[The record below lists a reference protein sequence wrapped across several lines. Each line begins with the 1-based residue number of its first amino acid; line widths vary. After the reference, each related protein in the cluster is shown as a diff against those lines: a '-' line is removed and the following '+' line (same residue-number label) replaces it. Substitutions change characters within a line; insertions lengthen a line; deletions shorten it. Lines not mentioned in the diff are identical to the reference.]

1 MIIIEKVKGN
11 YSAYCPD
18 LPGVIATSHTKE
30 ETIWKMREAII
41 FHLEGLN
48 DEKALSVF
56 VSVSPCLRGSTLK
69 KANDALRAHPNS
81 LQRHKPQL
89 SVGT

>member
-30 ETIWKMREAII
+30 ETIRKMREAII
-41 FHLEGLN
+41 FHLEGLKREN
-48 DEKALSVF
+48 MAIPE
-56 VSVSPCLRGSTLK
+56 PSTQ
-69 KANDALRAHPNS
+69 ATYVEIS
-81 LQRHKPQL
+81 I
-89 SVGT
+89 